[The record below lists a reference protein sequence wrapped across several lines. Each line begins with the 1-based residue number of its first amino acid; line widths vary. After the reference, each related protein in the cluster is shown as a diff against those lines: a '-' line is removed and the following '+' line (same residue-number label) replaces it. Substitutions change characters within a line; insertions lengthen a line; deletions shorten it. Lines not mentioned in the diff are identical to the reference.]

1 MANGVE
7 LGNAHV
13 SIFAT
18 MKGFRSTVLKET
30 QSAGNESSN
39 LFSRLFKGVGSKT
52 GNELGRNLKT
62 SFDGSTGDLGSKA
75 MGKLKSEVS
84 SAARSMSSAL
94 LKQQDAAGSV
104 RVAQAKLNE
113 AIAKYGEGSSQA
125 TAASERL
132 ASAQRREQAASQTLT
147 TAQERLKTAKQA
159 LADVKTPAVEAPKTS
174 LFTAAID
181 RIKSSVKSLD
191 NEKIDNVTG
200 NLNRFSVK
208 WGVVAGIAQA
218 GAQRI
223 MGLFSGMASSAMD
236 ASDSTDKFRSTLDFA
251 NIDNG
256 TIEKLIK
263 STQRYAD
270 LTVYDIADI
279 RNVTSQLAA
288 NGVKGYGDLAEAAGN
303 LNAVAGGNADTF
315 KSVGMVLTQTAGAG
329 KLTTENW
336 NQMAD
341 AIPGASGKLQEAMKK
356 NGAYTGNFRDAMAKG
371 QITADEFNKAIMDL
385 GMTDA
390 AKQAAQSTS
399 TFEGAIGNW
408 QAAVTGFGQS
418 VLTALKPQLTG
429 AINFATDKL
438 SGFTSWFTK
447 TWDSVSG
454 MVEKHQFAKAFQT
467 AFHIDDGTMKN
478 LLDSFSGIRG
488 GFKQIID
495 AVSPVKSTFTGANA
509 GFSLANRGVAGL
521 TSALNLVRPALPIIA
536 DLIKT
541 FERLPQ
547 PVQTGIAATVLF
559 GGQMRS
565 VITPISGVVNILKT
579 VIGGIGSVSGA
590 IGGLISQR
598 LSKTQAITGLADTLA
613 GTAGSAESAA
623 GSLGNAAAKA
633 EQVGSK
639 AAGAAG
645 KTGRLLSSV
654 GGFSPVG
661 IAFGAAAIGVTGYL
675 ATLADQQEKTKA
687 TTDAFSQAMRG
698 GAESTTAFWSS
709 VQSGKT
715 GDLGFIDKLSSFGKD
730 SNLSALLKD
739 TGTSLGTV
747 QAAIEGDSGAMKQL
761 NDAAGSGI
769 TINGTYK
776 AKMQSIRDTV
786 NGLRD
791 SYKETIKAMVDYS
804 TTAQGIS
811 SASSMVQ
818 SKFSELS
825 TTLKANGDD
834 LSNNKGLTDAS
845 SQAIRSATDSLM
857 VNVQQQLAYGKANGT
872 MAQSTQAAKN
882 EIQQMR
888 DQLMQTLESMGMS
901 EQQAGAYADKLG
913 LIPGN
918 VGTKITEN
926 AAMTKG
932 EVQEYLDT
940 LNLTPKQKQTVMEAL
955 TAQANGDTN
964 NLHIN
969 YSKLPKEVKSLLTA
983 DNKDALGKTGQAT
996 TSVRTFGRTVST
1008 SKLNAS
1014 NQTGGA
1020 VASAKRSVGSVPK
1033 NHTTTFTAVMSGA
1046 WSNVKKFFTSVPG
1059 VLKSY
1064 WGIGKADGGP
1074 VTRSAGGPI
1083 GLASGGYGKVVG
1095 PGTTTSDSIPAL
1107 LSDQEYVIRAWA
1119 AKRIGLS
1126 NLDAMNA
1133 TGRIPSRLASGSSTT
1148 SRTGGEQP
1156 ITNSGDIIIPVYI
1169 GSTKL
1174 EELVV
1179 TARQRA
1185 DYRSGG
1191 R

>member
-1 MANGVE
+1 MANGAEV
-7 LGNAHV
+7 GSGHV
-13 SIFAT
+13 AIFPT
-18 MKGFRSTVLKET
+18 MQGFRSTVLKEVQASGDQGT
-30 QSAGNESSN
+30 S
-39 LFSRLFKGVGSKT
+39 LFSRIFKGTGTKT
-52 GNELGRNLKT
+52 GNELGRNLKS
-62 SFDGSTGDLGSKA
+62 SFDGSAGDLGTKTLS
-75 MGKLKSEVS
+75 KLKSEVS
-84 SAARSMSSAL
+84 SAAKSMSTAL

-113 AIAKYGEGSSQA
+113 AVAKYGEGSSQA
-125 TAASERL
+125 IAASERL
-132 ASAQRREQAASQTLT
+132 ASAQRREQTASQTLT
-147 TAQERLKTAKQA
+147 TAQVRLKTAKQA
-159 LADVKTPAVEAPKTS
+159 VADVKTPAVEAPKTS
-174 LFTAAID
+174 LFTRAID
-181 RIKSSVKSLD
+181 RIKGSVRSLD

-208 WGVVAGIAQA
+208 WGVVAGIAAA

-236 ASDSTDKFRSTLDFA
+236 ASDSTDKFHSTLDFA
-251 NIDNG
+251 GIDNG

-371 QITADEFNKAIMDL
+371 QITADEFNQAIMDL

-467 AFHIDDGTMKN
+467 AFHIDDTTMDR

-488 GFKQIID
+488 GVKQVID
-495 AVSPVKSTFTGANA
+495 AVSPVKSTFEGANS
-509 GFSLANRGVAGL
+509 GFSLLNRGLDGVS
-521 TSALNLVRPALPIIA
+521 SALNLVQPVLPILS
-536 DLIKT
+536 DLIKA

-565 VITPISGVVNILKT
+565 VIQPISGVVNILKT
-579 VIGGIGSVSGA
+579 VTGGIESVSGA
-590 IGGLISQR
+590 IGDLISQR
-598 LSKTQAITGLADTLA
+598 LSKTQSLTSLGGTLQDTA
-613 GTAGSAESAA
+613 SAA
-623 GSLGNAAAKA
+623 EGAAGGLGHAATGA
-633 EQVGSK
+633 EQVGGK
-639 AAGAAG
+639 ASGATG
-645 KTGRLLSSV
+645 KVGGLSSSV
-654 GGFSPVG
+654 GGFSAAGVV
-661 IAFGAAAIGVTGYL
+661 FGAAALSVTGYL
-675 ATLADQQEKTKA
+675 MTMSDQQGKTTA
-687 TTDAFSQAMRG
+687 TTDAFSQAMKNG
-698 GAESTTAFWSS
+698 SASLSDFWENIST
-709 VQSGKT
+709 GKT
-715 GDLGFIDKLSSFGKD
+715 GELGFIDKLSSFGKD
-730 SNLSALLKD
+730 TNISALLKD

-747 QAAIEGDSGAMKQL
+747 QAAVEGDSSAMRQL

-791 SYKETIKAMVDYS
+791 SYKDTIKQMVDYS
-804 TTAQGIS
+804 NTAQGIR
-811 SASSMVQ
+811 SASSAVQ

-845 SQAIRSATDSLM
+845 SQAIQSATDSLM
-857 VNVQQQLAYGKANGT
+857 VNVQQQLAYGRANGT

-888 DQLMQTLESMGMS
+888 DQLMQTLEGMGMS
-901 EQQAGAYADKLG
+901 EDAAGQYADSLG

-918 VGTKITEN
+918 VGTTITEN
-926 AAMTKG
+926 ATMTKG
-932 EVQEYLDT
+932 EVQAYLDT
-940 LNLTPKQKQTVMEAL
+940 LNLTPQQKQTVMDAL

-964 NLHIN
+964 NLHAN
-969 YSKLPKEVKSLLTA
+969 YKSLPQEVISLLTA
-983 DNKDALGKTGQAT
+983 DNNDAVTKANNAKGAIQSVPGGHHTGMTGDAS
-996 TSVRTFGRTVST
+996 SVS
-1008 SKLNAS
+1008 NAAS
-1014 NQTGGA
+1014 NARGA
-1020 VASAKRSVGSVPK
+1020 VGSVPES
-1033 NHTTTFTAVMSGA
+1033 HTTNFFAQMAGNAWNNIKNFFSGIGSSMKA
-1046 WSNVKKFFTSVPG
+1046 
-1059 VLKSY
+1059 Y
-1064 WGIGKADGGP
+1064 WGGSANGGLIKRADGGP
-1074 VTRSAGGPI
+1074 
-1083 GLASGGYGKVVG
+1083 SGYVSG
-1095 PGTTTSDSIPAL
+1095 PGTTTSDSIPTM
-1107 LSDQEYVIRAWA
+1107 LSDEEFVIRAWA
-1119 AKRIGLS
+1119 AKRIGID
-1126 NLDAMNA
+1126 NLNQMNR
-1133 TGRIPSRLASGSSTT
+1133 TGSIQSDPSRLRTNLNSGSFGKTVNVTT
-1148 SRTGGEQP
+1148 RIDARGTDPDTVLDIWSARTKAAV
-1156 ITNSGDIIIPVYI
+1156 D
-1169 GSTKL
+1169 
-1174 EELVV
+1174 
-1179 TARQRA
+1179 RW
-1185 DYRSGG
+1185 
-1191 R
+1191 

>member
-1 MANGVE
+1 MMANGAE
-7 LGNAHV
+7 LGTGHV

-30 QSAGNESSN
+30 QSAGEESSS

-52 GNELGRNLKT
+52 GNELGRNLKM

-94 LKQQDAAGSV
+94 LKQQDTAGAV
-104 RVAQAKLNE
+104 RVAQTKLNE
-113 AIAKYGEGSSQA
+113 AIAKYGAGSSQA
-125 TAASERL
+125 VAAEEKL
-132 ASAQRREQAASQTLT
+132 ASAQRKSEAASEKLT
-147 TAQERLKTAKQA
+147 AAQDRLKAAKQA
-159 LADVKTPAVEAPKTS
+159 VADVKTGQVEAPKTS
-174 LFTAAID
+174 LFTRAID
-181 RIKSSVKSLD
+181 RIRSSVKSLD
-191 NEKIDNVTG
+191 SEKIDNVTG

-251 NIDNG
+251 KIDNG

-263 STQRYAD
+263 STQKYAD

-371 QITADEFNKAIMDL
+371 QITADEFNQAIMDL

-467 AFHIDDGTMKN
+467 AFHIDDATMDR

-488 GFKQIID
+488 GVKQVID
-495 AVSPVKSTFTGANA
+495 AVSPVKSTFTGANS
-509 GFSLANRGVAGL
+509 GFSLLDRGLNGVSS
-521 TSALNLVRPALPIIA
+521 TLNLVRPVLPILA

-579 VIGGIGSVSGA
+579 VTGGIGSVSGA

-598 LSKTQAITGLADTLA
+598 LSKTQAITGLADTLSN
-613 GTAGSAESAA
+613 TAGSAESAA
-623 GSLGNAAAKA
+623 GSLGHTAGKVENIGAKA
-633 EQVGSK
+633 E
-639 AAGAAG
+639 GAVG
-645 KTGRLLSSV
+645 KTGALSSLI

-661 IAFGAAAIGVTGYL
+661 VAFGVAAAGIGVAL
-675 ATLADQQEKTKA
+675 AGIADDTEKTSKTVADYKQALSEGANA
-687 TTDAFSQAMRG
+687 TTKFFTQLSTGGEGALGFWDKFNSGQSVLTNGTLSGAADHAGISMKTVTDAVNG
-698 GAESTTAFWSS
+698 
-709 VQSGKT
+709 SGKALQ
-715 GDLGFIDKLSSFGKD
+715 DISGKAG
-730 SNLSALLKD
+730 NWWNQF
-739 TGTSLGTV
+739 TNP
-747 QAAIEGDSGAMKQL
+747 AA
-761 NDAAGSGI
+761 AAANVVKGQVE
-769 TINGTYK
+769 
-776 AKMQSIRDTV
+776 KM
-786 NGLRD
+786 RD
-791 SYKETIKAMVDYS
+791 SYKETINAMVDYS
-804 TTAQGIS
+804 TTAQGVN

-845 SQAIRSATDSLM
+845 SQAIQSATDSLM
-857 VNVQQQLAYGKANGT
+857 ANVQQQLAYGKANGT

-888 DQLMQTLESMGMS
+888 DQLTQTLESMGMS

-918 VGTKITEN
+918 VGTTITEN
-926 AAMTKG
+926 SAMTKG
-932 EVQEYLDT
+932 EVEAYLDT
-940 LNLTPKQKQTVMEAL
+940 LGLTPKQKTTVMDAL

-964 NLHIN
+964 NLHAN
-969 YSKLPKEVKSLLTA
+969 YRTLPKEVKSILSA
-983 DNKDALGKTGQAT
+983 DNND
-996 TSVRTFGRTVST
+996 SVNKAR
-1008 SKLNAS
+1008 
-1014 NQTGGA
+1014 
-1020 VASAKRSVGSVPK
+1020 VARDSVK
-1033 NHTTTFTAVMSGA
+1033 
-1046 WSNVKKFFTSVPG
+1046 SVPG
-1059 VLKSY
+1059 SRHTGFSADNNDVINKASNAYGAVKSVPQSHTTNFFANLAGGA
-1064 WGIGKADGGP
+1064 WDNIKKFMASGAGHSWFSTGGSVHRATGGQIPGFADGG
-1074 VTRSAGGPI
+1074 GP
-1083 GLASGGYGKVVG
+1083 SGYVQG
-1095 PGTTTSDSIPAL
+1095 PGTSTSDSIHAM
-1107 LSDQEYVIRAWA
+1107 LSNDEFVIRAWA
-1119 AKRIGLS
+1119 AKRIGIE
-1126 NLDAMNA
+1126 NLYRLNA
-1133 TGRIPSRLASGSSTT
+1133 TGKLPGGAVISSTPVVN
-1148 SRTGGEQP
+1148 QNFY
-1156 ITNSGDIIIPVYI
+1156 ITNKGVANPYVNGNIL
-1169 GSTKL
+1169 GR
-1174 EELVV
+1174 
-1179 TARQRA
+1179 TAASSART
-1185 DYRSGG
+1185 SLMGV
-1191 R
+1191 